1 MYKVEEK
8 MVRKIDS
15 YYFEYPA
22 LYCNFICFAT
32 IIALIE
38 YQQFMNINMTAAET
52 YEKCLAIV
60 RDQ

>member
-1 MYKVEEK
+1 